1 MRFLVALLSILP
13 FSAAAFAAVPEE
25 GGINL
30 QAAATRI
37 MERLHWFHNYLL
49 VIITLITLF
58 VLALIIWVCFKYNKR
73 ANPVARKFSH
83 NTPIEIVWTVVP
95 VLILVAIAGPSFSNL
110 FYQENQPDLEVI
122 ATAEGE
128 NPNIYPDAAAQGWIT
143 VKAQGNQWNWT
154 YSFPD
159 ELDDG
164 GYPVEFVSNPLQR
177 GLSSDQD
184 SGEARGPRN
193 LSTDYPLVLPVN
205 RYIRYQTAA
214 SDVIHSWTVPAFG
227 VKTDAVPGRLNEGWF
242 LVEEEG
248 TYYGQCSELC
258 GKDHAYMPI
267 EVRVVDQATYDSWIS
282 TLRSGDFDGA
292 FDALD
297 QAQIA
302 SNSDRTGAETRL
314 ARAE

>member
-58 VLALIIWVCFKYNKR
+58 VLALIIWVCVKYNKR

-122 ATAEGE
+122 ATAEGD

-184 SGEARGPRN
+184 SVEARGPRN

>member
-13 FSAAAFAAVPEE
+13 FSAAAYAAVPEE
-25 GGINL
+25 GGLNL
-30 QAAATRI
+30 QASATRI

-58 VLALIIWVCFKYNKR
+58 VLALIVWVCVKYNKR
-73 ANPVARKFSH
+73 SNPVARKFSH

-122 ATAEGE
+122 ATAEDD

-184 SGEARGPRN
+184 TEAARGPRN

-267 EVRVVDQATYDSWIS
+267 EVRVVDQATYDTWIS
-282 TLRSGDFDGA
+282 TLRSGDFEGA
-292 FDALD
+292 FGALD
-297 QAQIA
+297 QAQVA
-302 SNSDRTGAETRL
+302 SNSDRTGAQTRL